1 MGAGVMAEEQRVR
14 VSGKYNKK
22 RAVKGTAP
30 KCLGAVRPLT
40 KSKSAVW
47 ELFQLKQLRFLQM
60 IIQKWK

>member
-40 KSKSAVW
+40 KSKSAV
-47 ELFQLKQLRFLQM
+47 
-60 IIQKWK
+60 